1 MMGKYFMVYADKFV
15 SPRELGRQCAGR
27 LVGEMVSD
35 NMGMCRFHRGWSE
48 EMIPQIMDSLY
59 GEGMGDKYLL
69 NLKLT
74 ADRIISRNYSMFWES
89 ERAIDYVHTFLK
101 RKKEI
106 NKIEDP
112 ELDSWLERFA
122 KDKKVAALDFW
133 YEMHRGIQEFII
145 MD

>member
-1 MMGKYFMVYADKFV
+1 
-15 SPRELGRQCAGR
+15 
-27 LVGEMVSD
+27 
-35 NMGMCRFHRGWSE
+35 
-48 EMIPQIMDSLY
+48 MDSLY